1 MSFSI
6 RKAERADAPTIM
18 SLIYELA
25 EYEKMT
31 DQVSA
36 TAETLA
42 ESIFDRNEARAL
54 VLEEDGEA
62 IGYAIYCFNFSTF
75 KGRAGLYLED
85 IYIRPQ
91 KRGRGYGTQVFE
103 YLKETAK
110 ELGCP
115 RMEWVCLDWNEPSL
129 KFYKGMGAKALGE
142 WVIHRIEF

>member
-1 MSFSI
+1 MSFTI
-6 RKAERADAPTIM
+6 RKAERTDMPTVM
-18 SLIYELA
+18 SLIRELA

-36 TAETLA
+36 TAETLEA
-42 ESIFDRNEARAL
+42 SIFDRNEACAL

-91 KRGRGYGTQVFE
+91 NRGNGYGTQVFE
-103 YLKETAK
+103 YLKNTAK

-115 RMEWVCLDWNEPSL
+115 RMDWVCLDWNEPSL
-129 KFYKGMGAKALGE
+129 KFYKGMGAKALCE